1 MEMEEQVRGEVD
13 YQEVDDDE
21 QHEHVQL
28 ELKPQELDDYPSGPH
43 NLTML
48 TKYYGHVARMATD
61 GVV

>member
-21 QHEHVQL
+21 QHERVQL
-28 ELKPQELDDYPSGPH
+28 ELKPYELDDYPSGPH

-48 TKYYGHVARMATD
+48 TKYYVHMVRMATD